1 MSRTDTQEI
10 VEFARKWQQFDGG
23 PDEEIFVTFGL
34 APDEYFRRL
43 QGNSR
48 RRRRS
53 ADSAGHRRT
62 RNGLC
67 TSTRPIGQASIS
79 PTRRQPRVTRI
90 RVTRVRN

>member
-43 QGNSR
+43 QAILDDGAAAALTPPVAGELASVCAR
-48 RRRRS
+48 RLRRS
-53 ADSAGHRRT
+53 TNQSGVDESA
-62 RNGLC
+62 
-67 TSTRPIGQASIS
+67 AA
-79 PTRRQPRVTRI
+79 
-90 RVTRVRN
+90 

>member
-43 QGNSR
+43 QAILDDGVAALTPPVAGEIASVCAHR
-48 RRRRS
+48 LGRS
-53 ADSAGHRRT
+53 ANRPGVDKSA
-62 RNGLC
+62 
-67 TSTRPIGQASIS
+67 AA
-79 PTRRQPRVTRI
+79 
-90 RVTRVRN
+90 